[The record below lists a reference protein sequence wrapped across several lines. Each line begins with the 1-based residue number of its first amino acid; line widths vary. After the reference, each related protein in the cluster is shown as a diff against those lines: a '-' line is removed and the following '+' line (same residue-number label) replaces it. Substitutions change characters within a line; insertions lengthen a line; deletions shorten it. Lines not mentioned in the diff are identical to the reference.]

1 MTSSKAGGLIYEP
14 LKAVRFISRQ
24 LLSNTGIDGLRTG
37 YWNVKIIRQV
47 RYGYPKKTD
56 GTDSCA
62 SLPPVQAKENI
73 GYIKIDFGNMAR
85 IVNAFAISTK
95 QSSVDH

>member
-14 LKAVRFISRQ
+14 LKAVRFISRK
-24 LLSNTGIDGLRTG
+24 LLSNTGIDGLRAG

-62 SLPPVQAKENI
+62 SLPVSDQDTNDEHR
-73 GYIKIDFGNMAR
+73 YILWSDEIFG
-85 IVNAFAISTK
+85 VW
-95 QSSVDH
+95 